1 MSFWDVQTKGAT
13 MPARSLDGAVVAV
26 MGAGGGLGAPVSAA
40 LAGRGANVVLAG
52 RSASSLQTAAASSP
66 ALVDAP
72 QVVCDVRDPAAGDML
87 VAAIADGPG
96 RLDGIVLAS
105 GVVAFGNLVDHDDM
119 VIEELFLTN
128 VVGPLWMLKRVV
140 PLLAESKGFIAN
152 LSAVVAEQPLP
163 GMSVY
168 AATKAALTAA
178 DAALVRE
185 LRRSGITVCDIRPP
199 HTETGLATRPIGGD
213 APSLP
218 EGLSPQVV
226 ADRVVAA
233 IESGEREVP
242 SAAFLS

>member
-1 MSFWDVQTKGAT
+1 MAT
-13 MPARSLDGAVVAV
+13 RSLDGAVVAV
-26 MGAGGGLGAPVSAA
+26 VGAGGGLGAPVSAA
-40 LAGRGANVVLAG
+40 LAARGARVVLVG
-52 RSASSLQTAAASSP
+52 RSSSSLETTAASTE
-66 ALVDAP
+66 ALADAP
-72 QVVCDVRDPAAGDML
+72 QVVCDVRDPAAGDVL
-87 VAAIADGPG
+87 AAAIGDGPG
-96 RLDGIVLAS
+96 RLDGIVMAS

-128 VVGPLWMLKRVV
+128 VIGPLWMLKRVV
-140 PLLAESKGFIAN
+140 PLLAESKGFVAN

-178 DAALVRE
+178 DVALVRE

-199 HTETGLATRPIGGD
+199 HTETGLATRPIGGV
-213 APSLP
+213 APTLP

-233 IESGEREVP
+233 IEGGEREVP
-242 SAAFLS
+242 SDSFGP